1 MGGSGKGKGKGGGS
15 RARSRSSGGKGKG
28 KGSGKGSSG
37 KGGSG
42 KGGSGKGNGKGSA
55 SAVEPVSNV
64 KDLPVGLDLT
74 AQYHDGLW
82 YKAKVV
88 QTRKKAPQVKVNFM
102 GYDTSM
108 DLWVG
113 ADELRTKLLK
123 KEKAGQQASAAES
136 SADGLPAIGASC
148 LADLWQTGEFQAAEV
163 VAVST
168 NKKRKSAPVKVR
180 VEVWVHP
187 SQLSGVQK
195 VKNSDSAKHAREASP
210 AAAGVDI
217 PIGTSLQAM
226 AYDGQW
232 YKATVTKIRKSKAP
246 VRVHFDGTDESL
258 DQWCTLDELHSRLIK
273 KKKDQSQDSGKG
285 KAKSSA
291 GNNSKG
297 SGKGGGGGRASSA
310 EESSAKPNRRKGK
323 GKGKGKRRAAGSGS
337 Y

>member
-28 KGSGKGSSG
+28 KG
-37 KGGSG
+37 GSG
-42 KGGSGKGNGKGSA
+42 KGKSGKGSA

-74 AQYHDGLW
+74 AQYLDGLW

-102 GYDTSM
+102 GYDASM
-108 DLWVG
+108 DIWVG

-123 KEKAGQQASAAES
+123 KSGQQAQQASAAQS
-136 SADGLPAIGASC
+136 SSGNGPAPGSTC
-148 LADLWQTGEFQAAEV
+148 LVDPWQTGEFQAGEV
-163 VAVST
+163 VLVSDS
-168 NKKRKSAPVKVR
+168 KKHKSAPVKVKI
-180 VEVWVHP
+180 EVWVHS

-195 VKNSDSAKHAREASP
+195 AKKAASAKSPRSASP
-210 AAAGVDI
+210 AKAASGPDI

-232 YKATVTKIRKSKAP
+232 YKATVTKLRKSKAP

-258 DQWCTLDELHSRLIK
+258 DQWCTLEELHSRLIK
-273 KKKDQSQDSGKG
+273 KKKDQSQESG
-285 KAKSSA
+285 KAKSKSPA
-291 GNNSKG
+291 RNKSKG
-297 SGKGGGGGRASSA
+297 SGKGGGGGGRASSA
-310 EESSAKPNRRKGK
+310 GGSSAKPSRRRGK
-323 GKGKGKRRAAGSGS
+323 GKGKGKRRAEGSGS